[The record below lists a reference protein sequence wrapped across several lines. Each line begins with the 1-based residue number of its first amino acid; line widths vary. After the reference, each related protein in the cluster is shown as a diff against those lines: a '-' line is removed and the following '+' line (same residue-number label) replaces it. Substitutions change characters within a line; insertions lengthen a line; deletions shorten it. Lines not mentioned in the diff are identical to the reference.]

1 MYVEVYMGRDEF
13 EKLIFR
19 VMRQLGHVSIHI
31 GDVEL
36 DRWMELYQRWL
47 EHQTRLW
54 IEDFYMRQILPFADE
69 EGLLIHQA

>member
-13 EKLIFR
+13 EKLIVR

-36 DRWMELYQRWL
+36 DQWMELYQRWL

-54 IEDFYMRQILPFADE
+54 IEDFYRRQILPYADD
-69 EGLLIHQA
+69 EGL